1 MVQYTNQNLK
11 ESSLIE
17 SRSKPRKIKSSFFL
31 ISYFS
36 FVPLI
41 GFFIKGRQLSNDKKE
56 EGDGIVIDY
65 ELVKI
70 NNQKSHRFYKISS
83 QREFLKMLY
92 TEWSK
97 EWDKANNCKDKV
109 MNLN

>member
-1 MVQYTNQNLK
+1 M
-11 ESSLIE
+11 
-17 SRSKPRKIKSSFFL
+17 
-31 ISYFS
+31 
-36 FVPLI
+36 I

>member
-1 MVQYTNQNLK
+1 MRVDLNL
-11 ESSLIE
+11 E
-17 SRSKPRKIKSSFFL
+17 RYNPFFWK
-31 ISYFS
+31 SYFS

-41 GFFIKGRQLSNDKKE
+41 GLFILRRKFSNDEKE

-70 NNQKSHRFYKISS
+70 NDQKSHRFYTILS
-83 QREFLKMLY
+83 QQEFVKMLY

-97 EWDKANNCKDKV
+97 EWDKANNCKDRVNKFELV
-109 MNLN
+109 K